1 MTDRSPE
8 SGPIL
13 TEITATFDADAR
25 SGRCDYP
32 LAGFAGY
39 SPDFSKMRRRA
50 HTPFGMLD
58 SRIVYLRISAL

>member
-1 MTDRSPE
+1 MTDCSPE

-39 SPDFSKMRRRA
+39 SPDFSKMRRRPILPLECLTA
-50 HTPFGMLD
+50 
-58 SRIVYLRISAL
+58 

>member
-32 LAGFAGY
+32 LASFAGY
-39 SPDFSKMRRRA
+39 SPDFSKMRRR
-50 HTPFGMLD
+50 PILP
-58 SRIVYLRISAL
+58 L